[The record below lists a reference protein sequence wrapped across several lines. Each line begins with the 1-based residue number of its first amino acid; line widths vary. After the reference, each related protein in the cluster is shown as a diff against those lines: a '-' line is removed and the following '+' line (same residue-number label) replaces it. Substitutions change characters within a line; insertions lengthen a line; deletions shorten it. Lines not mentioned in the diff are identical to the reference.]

1 MKLRLHLCSDGFEQH
16 CMYILIYQNK
26 TSVSETIRKPSLV
39 KGQTALKNKIIK
51 YGEKRFS
58 IWRMELLHP
67 ATWHDHDIW
76 FRQVTAPCN
85 VACGSGITTVNSPRA
100 APCSV
105 TFLRIVTFLL
115 LRLINTLT
123 YLLFN
128 LVDIFVYEDATQ
140 QSLLVS
146 ESCTTVAA
154 LDISGAKA
162 NRRTSSDLRIYRI
175 NLTPATFLG
184 GGLNDLSISYEA
196 AYPSYASAEACL
208 TWWPNAQPQGWD

>member
-1 MKLRLHLCSDGFEQH
+1 M
-16 CMYILIYQNK
+16 
-26 TSVSETIRKPSLV
+26 
-39 KGQTALKNKIIK
+39 
-51 YGEKRFS
+51 
-58 IWRMELLHP
+58 
-67 ATWHDHDIW
+67 
-76 FRQVTAPCN
+76 
-85 VACGSGITTVNSPRA
+85 
-100 APCSV
+100 
-105 TFLRIVTFLL
+105 
-115 LRLINTLT
+115 
-123 YLLFN
+123 
-128 LVDIFVYEDATQ
+128 YEDATQ

-208 TWWPNAQPQGWD
+208 T